1 MNSKAYAKLIVDTF
15 PKYINTFLKDF
26 KKLNDFLQK
35 PDINSFF
42 SNILISNKDKK
53 EVLEKITKNFSKES
67 KNLLLFLAER
77 RRYDIILSLYEEL
90 RLESMRREGVVKG
103 ELIFPNKPSK
113 KIVKTALSI
122 LKDIAKTD
130 VDYEVLID
138 KEIIGGFIFKSE
150 KFIAD
155 LSVKYQLEK
164 LKETVLG

>member
-15 PKYINTFLKDF
+15 PKYVNTFLKDF
-26 KKLNDFLQK
+26 KKLNDFLQR

-53 EVLEKITKNFSKES
+53 EILKKIIENFSRES

-77 RRYDIILSLYEEL
+77 RRYDIILSLYENL
-90 RLESMRREGVVKG
+90 KLESMGKEGVVKG

-113 KIVKTALSI
+113 RTVKTALSI

-130 VDYEVLID
+130 VDYEVVID
-138 KEIIGGFIFKSE
+138 EKIIGGFVFKSE

-155 LSVKYQLEK
+155 LSVKYQLKK
-164 LKETVLG
+164 LKETVLR